1 MEKKVIITAALA
13 GSGVFKNQNPA
24 VPYTPAEFAE
34 EAHRAYKSGAA
45 MVHVHAREPE
55 SGLPTSNV
63 EAVRAV
69 YDAIKQ
75 KTPELIVQITSSVGR
90 TFEDRIA
97 PIIALRP
104 ESASL
109 NTNTMNFSYL
119 DRKTGQIV
127 FDSVFTNTFTML
139 QDFGKKMEEL
149 GVKPEIEI
157 YDVGGFD
164 NWLLISKQG
173 FFSEPYNFDFVW
185 SVAGGQKFRP
195 IIFASLVQM
204 LPPNSNFTTCGIGI
218 DQFPAITQSCLLGG
232 HMRVG
237 LEDNIRL
244 PNGELAKGSWEQV
257 EWAVKIAACLGRE
270 PATPDEARQIL
281 GLRKAADSKK

>member
-1 MEKKVIITAALA
+1 MADKVIITAALA

-34 EAHRAYKSGAA
+34 EAHKAYKSGAA
-45 MVHVHAREPE
+45 MVHVHGREAK
-55 SGLPTSNV
+55 SGLPTCDV
-63 EAVRAV
+63 ETVRAI

-75 KTPELIVQITSSVGR
+75 KTPELIVQVTSSVGPTPEAR
-90 TFEDRIA
+90 LA
-97 PIIALRP
+97 PIIAIRP

-109 NTNTMNFSYL
+109 NTATMNFSYL
-119 DRKTGQIV
+119 DRKTGQII

-157 YDVGGFD
+157 YDVGGLD

-173 FFSEPYNFDFVW
+173 FFSTPYNFDFVW

-195 IIFASLVQM
+195 AIFALLVEM

-244 PNGELAKGSWEQV
+244 PNGELARGSWEQV
-257 EWAVKIAACLGRE
+257 EWAVKIAQCLGRE
-270 PATPDEARQIL
+270 PATPDEAREIL
-281 GLRKAADSKK
+281 GIRKPAAGS